1 MGKLHAAS
9 TSEKWLGV
17 GQGVLR
23 RKVSSVQRREHVGC
37 GEEEGEW
44 RAQLRQ
50 AGRTHTGEAN
60 QESSAR
66 WGWGGRYKNQ
76 KKNKGGS
83 GKAAAPEP
91 CWKKNPWTDLR

>member
-1 MGKLHAAS
+1 M
-9 TSEKWLGV
+9 
-17 GQGVLR
+17 LR
-23 RKVSSVQRREHVGC
+23 RKVSSVQRCISEREHVGC

-76 KKNKGGS
+76 KKSKGRS
-83 GKAAAPEP
+83 GKA